1 MKIIIHD
8 YAGHPFQVDLS
19 RHLAKR
25 GHKVYHL
32 YFAGDKGP
40 KGNMINHDNKLDIF
54 FEAIGS
60 TDNYSKTN
68 FFKRRMADLQY
79 GRDIATRISE
89 INPDIVISG
98 NTPTETQEIILNRCE
113 NIGIKFVYWCQDFY
127 SIAASSILKKKLFFV
142 GKLIGSY
149 YQYLERNQ
157 MLRSDHIVVI
167 TERFRDQ
174 TNKWAINKKK
184 ISVIPNWGALNE
196 INISSKSNAWSQK
209 NNLEAS
215 IDRVIYSGTM
225 ALKHNP
231 VLIENL
237 AKENPSIEVIV
248 IGSGVGVDYLSKQKP
263 SIPNLK
269 ILPLQPFSEFEQ
281 VLGSG
286 DVLVAVIEGD
296 AGKFS
301 VPSKVLSYMCA
312 GKPIVLAAP
321 SENLAAKIIT
331 DSNSG
336 IVVDSSDIQGF
347 SAAVCALITDK
358 IRSDTM
364 AINARKYAEANFNI
378 EKITDD
384 FENIFRDII

>member
-40 KGNMINHDNKLDIF
+40 KGNMINYDNKLDIF

-68 FFKRRMADLQY
+68 FFKRRMGDLQY

-113 NIGIKFVYWCQDFY
+113 NIGIKL
-127 SIAASSILKKKLFFV
+127 SFV
-142 GKLIGSY
+142 GQLIGNY
-149 YQYLERNQ
+149 YQHLERNQ
-157 MLRSDHIVVI
+157 MLRSDHIVLI

-174 TNKWAINKKK
+174 TNKWVINKKK

-196 INISSKSNAWSQK
+196 INISSKSNAWAQK

-215 IDRVIYSGTM
+215 KDRVIYSGTM

-248 IGSGVGVDYLSKQKP
+248 IGSGVGVDYLTKQ
-263 SIPNLK
+263 
-269 ILPLQPFSEFEQ
+269 
-281 VLGSG
+281 
-286 DVLVAVIEGD
+286 
-296 AGKFS
+296 
-301 VPSKVLSYMCA
+301 
-312 GKPIVLAAP
+312 
-321 SENLAAKIIT
+321 
-331 DSNSG
+331 
-336 IVVDSSDIQGF
+336 
-347 SAAVCALITDK
+347 
-358 IRSDTM
+358 
-364 AINARKYAEANFNI
+364 
-378 EKITDD
+378 
-384 FENIFRDII
+384 